1 MQALLNNE
9 VLKASINRH
18 FGEIEDPRAERT
30 RAHYLV
36 DIIVITLFAV
46 ISGADSW
53 VGIETYGNSKQEW
66 LKQFLA
72 LPNRIPSHDTFARV
86 FARLDP
92 ERLEVEFRNWVQTI
106 AGELSAQ
113 VIAIDGKTSRG
124 SYDREKGIKELQL
137 VSAWATSSRLVLGQ
151 EAVDKKS
158 NEITVVPK
166 LLEQLEL
173 EGCIITIGVLT
184 K

>member
-1 MQALLNNE
+1 M
-9 VLKASINRH
+9 
-18 FGEIEDPRAERT
+18 
-30 RAHYLV
+30 
-36 DIIVITLFAV
+36 
-46 ISGADSW
+46 
-53 VGIETYGNSKQEW
+53 
-66 LKQFLA
+66 
-72 LPNRIPSHDTFARV
+72 

-124 SYDREKGIKELQL
+124 SYDREKGIKDLQL

-158 NEITVVPK
+158 NEITAIPK

-184 K
+184 KE

>member
-1 MQALLNNE
+1 MVSASVLL
-9 VLKASINRH
+9 LI
-18 FGEIEDPRAERT
+18 
-30 RAHYLV
+30 
-36 DIIVITLFAV
+36 DIF
-46 ISGADSW
+46 
-53 VGIETYGNSKQEW
+53 SK
-66 LKQFLA
+66 
-72 LPNRIPSHDTFARV
+72 PSPSKGLSHLCPSLR

-158 NEITVVPK
+158 NEITAIPK
-166 LLEQLEL
+166 LLEQREL
-173 EGCIITIGVLT
+173 EGCIITIDAMGTQKKIAQQICQSGADYILAL
-184 K
+184 KGNQGKLSKD